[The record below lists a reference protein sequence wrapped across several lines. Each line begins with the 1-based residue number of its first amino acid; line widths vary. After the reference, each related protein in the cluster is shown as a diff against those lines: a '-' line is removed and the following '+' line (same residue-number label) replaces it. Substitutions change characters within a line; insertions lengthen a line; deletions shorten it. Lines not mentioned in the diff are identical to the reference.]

1 MTDSLQQSGGWAAL
15 ARLTGL
21 FEWTAVGSILL
32 FFTLVVT
39 IGIASASTRNLLKQ
53 ERAVL
58 SHIRRMMQSVSAL
71 QLMAKMLF
79 EKQLELKDFA
89 EYDSW
94 SHLYVEFDNIDLLT
108 LPTENSMQAV
118 SDGRSYLKWLSD
130 IYSCGK
136 RTAEIGR
143 IGGRPNRKVLI
154 INGIAWRAARNR
166 QVNTAVVAT
175 IAGNIDHRCSE
186 YDFRILLNGSADGL
200 GTAFRVCYGY
210 AVSACCQV
218 A

>member
-136 RTAEIGR
+136 RTAEMSIEYMCLVSAQKRTEYWIGILER
-143 IGGRPNRKVLI
+143 EIEDRNPNWLSRAVRQVRR
-154 INGIAWRAARNR
+154 GAARTMPST
-166 QVNTAVVAT
+166 VLSSA
-175 IAGNIDHRCSE
+175 ISDAGKAKQDVESP
-186 YDFRILLNGSADGL
+186 
-200 GTAFRVCYGY
+200 
-210 AVSACCQV
+210 
-218 A
+218 